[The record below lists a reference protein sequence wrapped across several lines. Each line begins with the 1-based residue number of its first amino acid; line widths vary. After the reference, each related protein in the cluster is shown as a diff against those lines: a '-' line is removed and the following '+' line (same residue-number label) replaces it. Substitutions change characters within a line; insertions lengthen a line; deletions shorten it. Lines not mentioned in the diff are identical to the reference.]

1 MITDLEKKEIDKKYF
16 PNGLPYQI
24 PTVENFNYSN
34 SKQFDEQF
42 ETLQAYEASVRSL
55 RHINAIRFFNLIK
68 KKINE
73 TEFINEINN
82 QYLNYTLE
90 NTENSIYWLNLTY
103 DLVLKGFTVV
113 GKIEDINLRG
123 AFIKWYNTTIKDS
136 QPQQNKP
143 KTENNPFPLMFVN
156 ENVYSCFLDYKKHII
171 EVHTD
176 YSYLKK
182 RLEKLKLIHKHTD
195 NDFMN
200 FLLNDIKF
208 ISKKDFENYTYKYE
222 SKLKSLSKSY
232 SEQRENNFN
241 IVFENLL

>member
-1 MITDLEKKEIDKKYF
+1 MLENYLKQYVDNTEQTFIKQQLFCFYEFLSFVVNGAMTKAKKQMLLEDLE
-16 PNGLPYQI
+16 QS
-24 PTVENFNYSN
+24 T
-34 SKQFDEQF
+34 
-42 ETLQAYEASVRSL
+42 
-55 RHINAIRFFNLIK
+55 
-68 KKINE
+68 
-73 TEFINEINN
+73 
-82 QYLNYTLE
+82 TLE
-90 NTENSIYWLNLTY
+90 NLQQSTEQ
-103 DLVLKGFTVV
+103 
-113 GKIEDINLRG
+113 KIEFLEDKL
-123 AFIKWYNTTIKDS
+123 KDVS
-136 QPQQNKP
+136 NNITPQQIEP

-182 RLEKLKLIHKHTD
+182 RLENLKLIHKHTD

-200 FLLNDIKF
+200 FLFNDIKF

-222 SKLKSLSKSY
+222 SKLKSLTKSY

>member
-1 MITDLEKKEIDKKYF
+1 MILDLNYHRKKYF
-16 PNGLPYQI
+16 ESGNIAFPIDCPDLI
-24 PTVENFNYSN
+24 PEYFDLFLNSFLEIQKELLKTMFVEAHQ
-34 SKQFDEQF
+34 KE
-42 ETLQAYEASVRSL
+42 
-55 RHINAIRFFNLIK
+55 I
-68 KKINE
+68 
-73 TEFINEINN
+73 FINKQMLAVKNEIDMNKVKLLKYPQLDIYHKIESIYN
-82 QYLNYTLE
+82 SYLKLLE
-90 NTENSIYWLNLTY
+90 NE
-103 DLVLKGFTVV
+103 LKSVSNNKT
-113 GKIEDINLRG
+113 
-123 AFIKWYNTTIKDS
+123 
-136 QPQQNKP
+136 PQQIEP

-182 RLEKLKLIHKHTD
+182 RLENLKLIHKHTD

-232 SEQRENNFN
+232 SEQRHNNFN
-241 IVFENLL
+241 IVFENLI